1 MTDSETDVS
10 VIGCGNMGS
19 AFICTLADAGRE
31 VTIWNRTRA
40 KAEALAGPQVTVADS
55 VEHALEASPTTLV
68 SVTNYE
74 ATREVLD
81 DHLER
86 LAGRT
91 LVQLSSGKP
100 DAARSLDT
108 SVTRADGD
116 YVDGVVFSYPSAVG
130 TDDLLIIYSGDPEA
144 FEATRPLLEQLGGT
158 AMHVGDDPGAA
169 CVYDFA
175 TVPPAMI
182 MAIGIWQGAKICEV
196 EGVSLEI
203 FEELT
208 EGLIPVIA
216 KDSLRKAADPDF
228 ATDPEKAE
236 STVRAAVEE
245 AETLAEYFH
254 EVGIDT
260 GIVSAVHRLLQA
272 GVENGRGE
280 HDIAC
285 VAELHADHP
294 EPIPQTN

>member
-1 MTDSETDVS
+1 MADAETDVS

-19 AFICTLADAGRE
+19 ALICALADAGNE
-31 VTIWNRTRA
+31 LTIWNRTRE
-40 KAEALAGPQVTVADS
+40 KAEALTGPQVTVADS
-55 VEHALEASPTTLV
+55 VENALEASPTTLV

-74 ATREVLD
+74 ATREVLEG
-81 DHLER
+81 HFER

-100 DAARSLDT
+100 DAARSLGT
-108 SVTRADGD
+108 SVIRADGD
-116 YVDGVVFSYPSAVG
+116 YIDGVVFSYPSAVG
-130 TDDLLIIYSGDPEA
+130 TDDLLIVYSGNPEV
-144 FEATRPLLEQLGGT
+144 FETTRPLLEQLGGT

-175 TVPPAMI
+175 AVPPAMI
-182 MAIGIWQGAKICEV
+182 MAIGIWQGAKICEQ

-208 EGLIPVIA
+208 EGLIPAIA
-216 KDSLRKAADPDF
+216 KDSLRKAADPEF
-228 ATDPEKAE
+228 ATDPGKAE
-236 STVRAAVEE
+236 STVRAGVEE
-245 AETLAEYFH
+245 TETLAEYFH

-272 GVENGRGE
+272 GVEDGRGE

-294 EPIPQTN
+294 EPIPQ